1 MASARAD
8 AARRRQEGI
17 TTGISAAER
26 TATVRALADAGS
38 TPDTFVRPGHIFPL
52 RYREGGVL
60 RRAGH
65 TEAAVDLAR
74 LAGRAPVGVLC
85 EVRSLAG
92 ARGAALRTAA
102 ARRGDCGRP
111 APCCAALRKARPAL
125 TRARTARL
133 ADC

>member
-74 LAGRAPVGVLC
+74 RAGRAPVGVLC
-85 EVRSLAG
+85 EVRGVAG
-92 ARGAALRTAA
+92 APAAAPRSRLRDATTVGALRCAA
-102 ARRGDCGRP
+102 HPLSTVRLALTHARRTF
-111 APCCAALRKARPAL
+111 A
-125 TRARTARL
+125 